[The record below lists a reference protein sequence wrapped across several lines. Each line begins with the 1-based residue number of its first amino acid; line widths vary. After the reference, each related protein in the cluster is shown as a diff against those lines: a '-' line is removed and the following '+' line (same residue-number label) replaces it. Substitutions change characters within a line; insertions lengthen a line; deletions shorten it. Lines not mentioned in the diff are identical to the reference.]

1 MKISLDVAITIIS
14 PTEKNKT
21 SKASWCGD
29 HYSEYFNPSEKG
41 TYRIA
46 VTVEDR
52 EGKGE
57 VTFKYKHKG

>member
-29 HYSEYFNPSEKG
+29 HYSESFSPAEKG

-46 VTVEDR
+46 IKVEGR
-52 EGKGE
+52 EGKGK
-57 VTFKYKHKG
+57 VTFNYKHKG